1 MNYQFEEK
9 EIPYATLEHFGLTQE
24 MIEDLPI
31 DVLQQLYEGRPSP
44 VLPVRVTLEN
54 GEIVESRTRIS
65 LIRRQDGMADI
76 LFYPV
81 LDELD
86 LKSFS
91 EAQQQK
97 LMANKAIVDFKNKE
111 DADQGRK
118 SFLQLD
124 SETKQ
129 VLSVPTPVIG
139 RNLQMIA
146 DNHHF
151 VASEIQS
158 LQNGEVL
165 TIVSNK
171 QQISLGIDLNSKSGI
186 CFSSGDEEQWRRE
199 SKREWDKYTFGAF
212 GCWIMDDEGNL
223 NYVHDDDYTEELW
236 NEQKKHGMRMQQRQR

>member
-9 EIPYATLEHFGLTQE
+9 EIPYATLEQFGLTQE

-54 GEIVESRTRIS
+54 GETVESRTRIS

-146 DNHHF
+146 DNHHL

-165 TIVSNK
+165 TFVSNK

-186 CFSSGDEEQWRRE
+186 RFSSGDEEQWRRE

-212 GCWIMDDEGNL
+212 GCWIMDDDGNL

>member
-9 EIPYATLEHFGLTQE
+9 EIPYATLGQFGLTQE
-24 MIEDLPI
+24 MIEDLPVDI
-31 DVLQQLYEGRPSP
+31 LEELYDGRPSP
-44 VLPVRVTLEN
+44 VLPVKVTLDN
-54 GEIVESRTRIS
+54 GEEMTARTRFS
-65 LIRRQDGMADI
+65 LIRRQDGQADI

-86 LKSFS
+86 LQLFS

-97 LMANKAIVDFKNKE
+97 LLANKTIIDFKNAA
-111 DADQGRK
+111 DAQQGSK

-124 SETKQ
+124 KETNQ

-146 DNHHF
+146 DNHHLI
-151 VASEIQS
+151 ASEMQS
-158 LQNGEVL
+158 LRNGEVL

-171 QQISLGIDLNSKSGI
+171 QQISIGIDLNSKSGI
-186 CFSSGDEEQWRRE
+186 RFSSGDEEQWRRE

-212 GCWIMDDEGNL
+212 GCWVMDDDGNL
-223 NYVHDDDYTEELW
+223 NYVNDDDYTEELW
-236 NEQKKHGMRMQQRQR
+236 NEQKKRGMKLH